1 MQSFPLMEQSIA
13 ASTTVANLLAGQP
26 IQYWGRAGVLT
37 LYGNADAAGVNFA
50 LSIND
55 GQETKQIVPTGAGL
69 GVASTVGKVKTNE
82 DFVGQFPIPGNVQLI
97 LAVSNTTAGAI
108 KVSFLFVIT

>member
-1 MQSFPLMEQSIA
+1 MQSFPLLEQSVA

-37 LYGNADAAGVNFA
+37 VYGNADAVGLLFA

-55 GQETKQIVPTGAGL
+55 GQETKQVVPTGAGL
-69 GVASTVGKVKTNE
+69 GVASSVGKIKTNE
-82 DFVGQFPIPGNVQLI
+82 DFIGQFPIPGNVQLI
-97 LAVSNTTAGAI
+97 LAVTNTTAGAV
-108 KVSFLFVIT
+108 KASFLFVIT